1 VAVGDVDES
10 AVLRSQGEHHSALAA
25 ALGVDTS
32 RLAVGGGSA
41 GANLS
46 AAVALMARDRHGP
59 ALRAQVLQVPV
70 TGSSCN
76 SASMRVFAKGYVMS
90 RQNAKDM

>member
-10 AVLRSQGEHHSALAA
+10 AVLRSQGEHHS